1 MEEKKRKGYKTQE
14 QQNEANKRYRA
25 TEEGKKNTKHSTY
38 KSRARVFINEMATL
52 EELEELE
59 NLIKNKKEN
68 LGGIKMTRLDE
79 RAIKGLDY
87 VKETGDYLVEVES
100 YKVSKLDGECMID
113 TWVCGYIDKNDLE
126 KLKSFVE
133 NETEVLKG
141 DFHQKVNVII
151 ENEDGYETIDVFY
164 PEQN

>member
-1 MEEKKRKGYKTQE
+1 MEEKKRKGYKTQD

-59 NLIKNKKEN
+59 NLINIKK
-68 LGGIKMTRLDE
+68 LGGIKMTRLEE
-79 RAIKGLDY
+79 RAIKGLNY
-87 VKETGDYLVEVES
+87 VKETGDYLVELES
-100 YKVSKLDGECMID
+100 YEVSKLDGERMID
-113 TWVCGYIDKNDLE
+113 TWVCGYIDKKDIE
-126 KLKSFVE
+126 KLKAFVE

-141 DFHQKVNVII
+141 DFPKKVNVVI
-151 ENEDGYETIDVFY
+151 ENDDGYEWIDVFY
-164 PEQN
+164 PKQN